1 MSGSTDPDLLD
12 KVLARDLL
20 NIQKRVAAGEPIT
33 SAEREVLKQARGT
46 GNSKEPTQA
55 ALARALGI
63 HRQRLHRYTK
73 LPGFPVIGP
82 DGYDVATVKEWIRA
96 NGFADPEDDGEDI
109 ESAKL
114 RKIRAEADLA
124 ERKRDEIDQKTVP
137 IEAVL
142 AAWSQAMVATR
153 QTVLAMSWLKD
164 DARRTILD
172 TLADIPVGEYFR
184 RAIASEQEKEEAEK
198 EQAKMQAA

>member
-1 MSGSTDPDLLD
+1 MS
-12 KVLARDLL
+12 
-20 NIQKRVAAGEPIT
+20 
-33 SAEREVLKQARGT
+33 
-46 GNSKEPTQA
+46 
-55 ALARALGI
+55 
-63 HRQRLHRYTK
+63 RQRLHNYIDM
-73 LPGFPVIGP
+73 PNFPQP
-82 DGYDVATVKEWIRA
+82 DAEGYNVEAVGEWIRA
-96 NGFADPEDDGEDI
+96 NGYSDAHDPDESM

-142 AAWSQAMVATR
+142 SAWSQAMVATR
-153 QTVLAMSWLKD
+153 QTVLAMSWLKE

-184 RAIASEQEKEEAEK
+184 RVIASEQEKDEAEK
-198 EQAKMQAA
+198 EQAKMQTV

>member
-1 MSGSTDPDLLD
+1 MTTPATDLLD

-33 SAEREVLKQARGT
+33 SAEREVLRQAKGT
-46 GNSKEPTQA
+46 STKEPTQA
-55 ALARALGI
+55 ALARALGFS
-63 HRQRLHRYTK
+63 RQRLHRYVNM
-73 LPGFPVIGP
+73 PGFPAIGP
-82 DGYDVATVKEWIRA
+82 DGYDVASVREWVRA

-142 AAWSQAMVATR
+142 SAWSQAMVATR
-153 QTVLAMSWLKD
+153 QTVLAMSWLKE

-184 RAIASEQEKEEAEK
+184 RAIASEQEKDEAEK
-198 EQAKMQAA
+198 EQVKMQTA